1 MSRHVGSED
10 SDDLERFGYR
20 HELDRRLGGLS
31 TFAASFALI
40 SIIVGLFTVYG
51 IGYAFAGPP
60 VAWTVLVVLLGQGL
74 IALVFAELAAN
85 YPISGSIY
93 QWAKRLSK
101 RPWGWMT
108 GWTYVAAWLV
118 VLPSIAVGLQSTLT
132 ALSPK
137 LQFVADKVPGLLDPA

>member
-10 SDDLERFGYR
+10 SADLERFGYR
-20 HELDRRLGGLS
+20 NELDRRLGGLS

-60 VAWTVLVVLLGQGL
+60 VAWTVLVVLAGQAL
-74 IALVFAELAAN
+74 VALVFAELAAN

-93 QWAKRLSK
+93 QWSNRLGN
-101 RPWGWMT
+101 RP
-108 GWTYVAAWLV
+108 
-118 VLPSIAVGLQSTLT
+118 
-132 ALSPK
+132 
-137 LQFVADKVPGLLDPA
+137 

>member
-1 MSRHVGSED
+1 MSRHVASSAAASGD
-10 SDDLERFGYR
+10 AADLEQFGYKS
-20 HELDRRLGGLS
+20 ELDRRLGGLS

-60 VAWTVLVVLLGQGL
+60 VAWTVLVVLAGQGL
-74 IALVFAELAAN
+74 VALVFAELAAN

-93 QWAKRLSK
+93 QWSKRLGN

-108 GWTYVAAWLV
+108 G
-118 VLPSIAVGLQSTLT
+118 
-132 ALSPK
+132 
-137 LQFVADKVPGLLDPA
+137 